1 MSRLPRLKDADLRI
15 LLQEGEGTTLEFK
28 ESVSSS
34 LAREM
39 VAFANTIG
47 GRILLGVRDDASVA
61 GVKDSNAVRA
71 RIQDMARNCDPP
83 VKVLAQRTGNTRTAW
98 RIDGLRREVVRL
110 VRRRLRE
117 IEA

>member
-61 GVKDSNAVRA
+61 GMKDSNSVRA

-83 VKVLAQRTGNTRTAW
+83 VKVVVEPVGMSSSFMSAQAMPSPSSAARASSGGRA
-98 RIDGLRREVVRL
+98 R
-110 VRRRLRE
+110 
-117 IEA
+117 